1 MEGNSIRELKNTA
14 VDLRKHVI
22 DMIYKAQSGHPGG
35 SLSVAD
41 FVTACYFQEMRVD
54 PKNPK
59 WRTETGSSCRRAM
72 CARPSMRPWP

>member
-35 SLSVAD
+35 SLSL
-41 FVTACYFQEMRVD
+41 
-54 PKNPK
+54 
-59 WRTETGSSCRRAM
+59 TEILTSIYYVEGTFSPDTRSENDHVVLCKGHGA
-72 CARPSMRPWP
+72 S

>member
-35 SLSVAD
+35 SLSW
-41 FVTACYFQEMRVD
+41 QIL
-54 PKNPK
+54 
-59 WRTETGSSCRRAM
+59 
-72 CARPSMRPWP
+72 